1 MKRNILILLLIIV
14 VALSVELAGAL
25 QFPPDGFGGPPG
37 MGPGGGAPGGKK
49 TKLVAKFDK
58 DGDGRLNA
66 DERKAARAYLA
77 SSSSQGR
84 FGGPGGRRGGG
95 PMGFGPP
102 GFGGMGASA
111 ESAKPG
117 AKLSPAEVKLGGT
130 APLFDPNTLRT
141 FFLQFEDSDWEKEM
155 EDFYHTDV
163 DVPATLIV
171 DGKTY
176 KDVGVHFRGNTSYS
190 MVSTGRKRSLNIS
203 LNYAHKDQTLFGYRG
218 FNLLNGAEDPDFLH
232 NVLFSEM
239 ARAYIS
245 APKANFARVAIN
257 GESWGIYINIQQF
270 NKDFTRDFFK
280 SDGGIRWKVPG
291 PNSRGGL
298 AYLGDNPDAYKSIY
312 EIKSKDKPESWK
324 ALIALC
330 KTLNQEP
337 AKTLRSAL
345 EPMLDIEE
353 VLKFLAV
360 DLISVNGDGFWSRQ
374 SDYSLYCDEKG
385 KFHLVPSDTNETFS
399 GGEGGPGMGGRGM
412 RGGGFGGGMRGGM
425 MGGGMLDA
433 LTQEQRTKIDEAV
446 LADMAALTQKLTNAQ
461 KDAVKAAMDKNAT
474 AANIK
479 AKIEAVAKIQTEIAM
494 LQFTKG
500 IKAITLTDEQK
511 TGMEASSSMAYQQL
525 FGSSESDRGG
535 RGGFGAG
542 GFGGPGMDGFGGLG
556 RGGGPMMGRGGTSLD
571 PLVNAENPQ
580 QVLAYKLLAVPELR
594 AKYLEIVRDIA
605 EKWLDWERLGPI
617 VKRYHDLIADDVK
630 ADTKKLYSTE
640 GFDSGLKTIE
650 SFVKARRTYL
660 LTKTENKAG
669 TKAKAKMEG
678 SN

>member
-1 MKRNILILLLIIV
+1 MKRNILIFLMIMV
-14 VALSVELAGAL
+14 VALSVELVSAL
-25 QFPPDGFGGPPG
+25 QFPPDGAGFGPPG
-37 MGPGGGAPGGKK
+37 MGPGGGGPGGKK
-49 TKLVAKFDK
+49 VNLVKKFDK
-58 DGDGRLNA
+58 DGNGRLNA
-66 DERKAARAYLA
+66 EERKAARAYLA

-102 GFGGMGASA
+102 GFGGMGGSA
-111 ESAKPG
+111 ELSKPG
-117 AKLSPAEVKLGGT
+117 AKISPADVKSGGNAT
-130 APLFDPNTLRT
+130 LFDPNTLRT
-141 FFLQFEDSDWEKEM
+141 FFFQFEDSDWEKEM

-203 LNYAHKDQTLFGYRG
+203 LNYAHDDQTLFGYRG
-218 FNLLNGAEDPDFLH
+218 FNLLNAAEDPDFLH

-239 ARAYIS
+239 ARAYIA

-280 SDGGIRWKVPG
+280 SEGGIRWKVPG
-291 PNSRGGL
+291 PNPRGGL
-298 AYLGDNPDAYKSIY
+298 AYLGDNPDSYKSTY

-337 AKTLRSAL
+337 SKTLQSAL
-345 EPMLDIEE
+345 EPMLDIEG

-360 DLISVNGDGFWSRQ
+360 DLLSVNGDGFWSRQ

-385 KFHLVPSDTNETFS
+385 KFHLIPSDTNEAFR

-412 RGGGFGGGMRGGM
+412 RGGM
-425 MGGGMLDA
+425 MGGGITDA
-433 LTQEQRTKIDEAV
+433 ITQEQRTKINEAV
-446 LADMAALTQKLTNAQ
+446 QADVSTLTQKLTNAQ
-461 KDAVKAAMDKNAT
+461 KDAVKAAMDKNAIE
-474 AANIK
+474 ASIK
-479 AKIEAVAKIQTEIAM
+479 TKIEAVVKTQTEIAM
-494 LQFTKG
+494 LQFAKG

-525 FGSSESDRGG
+525 FGGDDGDRGG
-535 RGGFGAG
+535 MGGFSGS
-542 GFGGPGMDGFGGLG
+542 GFGRRGMDGFGGGGFGG
-556 RGGGPMMGRGGTSLD
+556 RGMGGPGFGGPMMGGGGTSLD
-571 PLVNAENPQ
+571 PLINADNPQ
-580 QVLAYKLLAVPELR
+580 QVLAYKLLSVPELR
-594 AKYLEIVRDIA
+594 TKYLEIVRDIA

-617 VKRYHDLIADDVK
+617 AKRYHDLIADDVK
-630 ADTKKLYSTE
+630 ADTKKLYATE
-640 GFDSGLKTIE
+640 GFDTGLKTIE
-650 SFVKARRTYL
+650 SFAKARRTYIL
-660 LTKTENKAG
+660 AKTP
-669 TKAKAKMEG
+669 AKSK
-678 SN
+678 